1 MGPIGGARVGYIN
14 GQYVLNPPVDQMKD
28 SKLDL
33 VVAGTAD
40 AVLMVESEAQEL
52 PEDVMLG
59 AVMFGHRSFQPII
72 DAIIRLAERAAKEPR
87 DYQAN
92 DQADLYGRVRGDR
105 RGGTRPRLF
114 DHRQG
119 RTAGHHRLREEPE

>member
-1 MGPIGGARVGYIN
+1 
-14 GQYVLNPPVDQMKD
+14 MKE

-59 AVMFGHRSFQPII
+59 AVMFGHRSFQPVI

-87 DYQAN
+87 DFQP
-92 DQADLYGRVRGDR
+92 ADVTEIERGSAGDR
-105 RGGTRPRLF
+105 RSRSARRL
-114 DHRQG
+114 
-119 RTAGHHRLREEPE
+119 